1 MQRVTQ
7 SMMSSQLLRNL
18 NTNMRQM
25 DNLQNQ
31 LSTGRKLNKP
41 SDDPVGIT
49 YSMRY
54 RSELSANE
62 QYEKNADAAQ
72 SWLDFTDTV
81 LGQAGDVFQRVRELA
96 VQGANGTNT
105 PESLNS
111 IKSEIGQLYEQLVQ
125 IGNSEF
131 NGKYVFNGQFTDV
144 APYTSASAATEMT
157 DAVHIQY
164 EVSPGVKMPVSTTG
178 NEVFGAPSDDDNAF
192 KVLKDLISAL
202 DSADSSAVGDVL
214 GKLDSRYDKFLEV
227 RAEVGAKTNRLEH
240 AENRLKDININ
251 LESLQSKTEDADLSE
266 VITRF
271 LMSENVYRS
280 SLSAGSKLIQPS
292 LVDFLR

>member
-164 EVSPGVKMPVSTTG
+164 EVSSGVKMPVSTTG

-227 RAEVGAKTNRLEH
+227 RADVGAKTNRLEH

>member
-227 RAEVGAKTNRLEH
+227 RADVGAKTNRLEH